1 MTETDGE
8 LRSSLTPG
16 PKRQGRRPTIGMLIQ
31 SPAMGPQLQLEWQGV
46 VDMAQ
51 EQDINLISFSGGA
64 LHSPHAFETQA
75 NILYDLV
82 NNEQLDGM
90 VIWTS
95 NVGMYITTEQVK
107 GFFGR
112 FHPLPIV
119 SGAYVIPGVPS
130 VLQSNIQGMYEAI
143 VHLIEVHS
151 YRRIAFIRG
160 PENHFGAQ
168 ERYHAYI
175 DTLLEH
181 NLPVN
186 PDLIS
191 PPVGWR
197 EGATAMTCLLDER
210 KLLPS
215 VDFDAIVA
223 ASDHLILEAMTVLQ
237 GRGIRI
243 PSQVAV
249 IGYDD
254 SAFARLAM
262 PPLTSMVTPF
272 YELGRQAVVLVLDQ
286 IRGKPVPEQ
295 TTLPGEMI
303 IRQSCGCLSPLV
315 AQAAVEPG
323 TTAGE
328 SLTAALAK
336 HRERILTE
344 MQPAVGAFE
353 PARAWA
359 ELLLDSFAAE
369 MTGQGS
375 NRFLQE
381 LEEILRQMMNSG
393 GNALAWHSILSA
405 LRRQTLPYLERESLI
420 HAENLWHQARIVV
433 GEAAARVQ
441 ARQAFHAEQQPQALR
456 EIGAAMITT
465 FDIDELM
472 NILVQNLPR
481 LGIPSCYLSLY
492 KDPQKPAE
500 WSRLLLA
507 YNKQERI
514 QIEPNR
520 QRFPSRQLVPEG
532 LLPQDRRYSFVVE
545 PLYFRE
551 NQLGFVLFEV
561 GPLEAS
567 IYQILRT
574 QISNALQGAFLVR
587 SLQQRSAEVIDRTAQ
602 LEATNKELEAFA
614 YSVSHDLRAP
624 LRHIDGFLELLRQRL
639 AGALDDRSRH
649 YMDTVADAAGRMGQL
664 IDNLLAFS
672 RMGRNEM
679 SKTPV
684 DLAVLVQEVVQELE
698 PETQD
703 RAINWRIAPLPT
715 ISGDRAM
722 LNLVL
727 TNLLS
732 NAIKF
737 TQGRAAA
744 DIEIGWQ
751 AGEKETTIFVRDNG
765 VGFDMAYAD
774 KLFGVFQR
782 LHRADEF
789 EGTGIGLAN
798 VRRIIQRHNGSVWA
812 EGQINQGATFYFSL
826 PQITQPIQEMQ

>member
-1 MTETDGE
+1 MTETDGN
-8 LRSSLTPG
+8 LRSSRTPG
-16 PKRQGRRPTIGMLIQ
+16 HKRKGHRPTIGMLIQ

-82 NNEQLDGM
+82 NSEQLDGM
-90 VIWTS
+90 VVWTS
-95 NVGMYITTEQVK
+95 NVGTYITTEQVK

-181 NLPVN
+181 NLSVN

-215 VDFDAIVA
+215 VDFEAIVA

-249 IGYDD
+249 IGYDN

-262 PPLTSMVTPF
+262 PPLTSVVTPF

-344 MQPAVGAFE
+344 MQQAVGAFE

-359 ELLLDSFAAE
+359 ELLLDSFAVE
-369 MTGQGS
+369 MTGKGS

-381 LEEILRQMMNSG
+381 LEEILRQVMNSG
-393 GNALAWHSILSA
+393 GNALAWQSILSA
-405 LRRQTLPYLERESLI
+405 LRRQTLPYLERESLV

-433 GEAAARVQ
+433 GEAATRVQ
-441 ARQAFHAEQQPQALR
+441 ARQAFQAEQQPQVLR
-456 EIGAAMITT
+456 EIGTAMITT

-507 YNKQERI
+507 YNKQGRI
-514 QIEPNR
+514 QIEPDK

-574 QISNALQGAFLVR
+574 RISNALQGAFLVR
-587 SLQQRSAEVIDRTAQ
+587 SLQRRSAEIIDRTAQ

-624 LRHIDGFLELLRQRL
+624 LRHIDGFVELLQKRNSK
-639 AGALDDRSRH
+639 ALDERSQH
-649 YMDTVADAAGRMGQL
+649 YLDTIAESVRRMGQL
-664 IDNLLAFS
+664 IDDLLAFS
-672 RMGRNEM
+672 RMGRNEL

-684 DLAVLVQEVVQELE
+684 DLGVLVRDIIRELA

-703 RAINWRIAPLPT
+703 RTVRWHIADLPT
-715 ISGDRAM
+715 VTGDQAM
-722 LNLVL
+722 LRLALV
-727 TNLLS
+727 NLLS
-732 NAIKF
+732 NAVKF
-737 TQGRAAA
+737 TRGIAIAN
-744 DIEIGWQ
+744 IEVGCKIN
-751 AGEKETTIFVRDNG
+751 EKEIVIFIRDNG

-782 LHRADEF
+782 LHKAEDF

-798 VRRIIQRHNGSVWA
+798 VHRIIQRHNGRIWA
-812 EGQINQGATFYFSL
+812 EGKVDQGATFYFSL
-826 PQITQPIQEMQ
+826 PQNMLDA